1 MKVLVLAH
9 EYPHALNPTVGC
21 FVHEQVKALPKHCE
35 VVVVSPTSSWSP
47 ILRRLKAAWA
57 YYAAKPGKTE
67 FEGIEVYRPRL
78 LHIPTKWVYPLQ
90 GFLMDLT
97 LRSLFE
103 RLKETFGFD
112 LIHAHTIG
120 LDGFAAARLG
130 RRIGTPVVCTI
141 HGSDINLYPHRTKLS
156 RMVTQQAIRS
166 VDALITVSAALKE
179 RTLALETPKR
189 EIRVIPNGV
198 DLQQFAP
205 QDKSLAR
212 SELGLPQHKR
222 IIVYA
227 SRLVKEKGVSFLLA
241 AFKTVLERESD
252 CLLVL
257 VGDGHY
263 RQTLVREAAEAGLQD
278 DVVFA
283 GYRPHAEVVQWMNA
297 GDLVVLP
304 SLTEGAPLPVYEAL
318 ACGKPLIASR
328 VGGIPEVITSDDY
341 GLLMPPADSEALA
354 EALLYGLHKE
364 WNPRQIREH
373 STRYSWA
380 NIASQVA
387 DLYGELLSGRA
398 KVRSSQG

>member
-21 FVHEQVKALPKHCE
+21 FVHEQVKALLKHCE
-35 VVVVSPTSSWSP
+35 VVVVSPMSLWSP
-47 ILRRLKAAWA
+47 IMRRLKTDWA

-67 FEGIEVYRPRL
+67 FEGIEVYRPRFMR
-78 LHIPTKWVYPLQ
+78 IPGKRAVPLQ
-90 GFLMDLT
+90 GFSMYLA
-97 LRSLFE
+97 LRGLFE

-112 LIHAHTIG
+112 LIHAHTICT
-120 LDGFAAARLG
+120 DGFAAARLG
-130 RRIGTPVVCTI
+130 RRVGVPVVCTI
-141 HGSDINLYPHRTKLS
+141 HGSDINVYPHRTKFT
-156 RMVTQQAIRS
+156 RVVTQQAIRS

-205 QDKSLAR
+205 RDTSLSR
-212 SELGLPQHKR
+212 SELGLPQDKR

-227 SRLVKEKGVSFLLA
+227 SRLAKAKGLSFLLA
-241 AFKTVLERESD
+241 AFKMVLERESE

-263 RQTLVREAAEAGLQD
+263 RQPLVREAAEMGLQD

-283 GYRPHAEVVQWMNA
+283 GHRPHAEVVKWMNA
-297 GDLVVLP
+297 GNLVVLP
-304 SLTEGAPLPVYEAL
+304 SLTEGAPLQVYEAL

-328 VGGIPEVITSDDY
+328 VGGIPEIIISDDY
-341 GLLMPPADSEALA
+341 GLLVPPANSEALA
-354 EALLYGLHKE
+354 EALLCGLRKE
-364 WNPRQIREH
+364 WKPRQIREY
-373 STRYSWA
+373 STRYSWESVA
-380 NIASQVA
+380 NQLA
-387 DLYGELLSGRA
+387 DLYAELLDGRA
-398 KVRSSQG
+398 QV